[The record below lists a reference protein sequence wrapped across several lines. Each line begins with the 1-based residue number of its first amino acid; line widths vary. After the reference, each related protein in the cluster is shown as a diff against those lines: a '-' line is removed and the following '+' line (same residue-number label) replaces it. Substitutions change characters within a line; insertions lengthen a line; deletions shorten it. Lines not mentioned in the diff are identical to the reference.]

1 MADNK
6 NIHSDHRK
14 RVKNSVLDNGFS
26 HLEKHQLL
34 EILLFYSI
42 PRKDT
47 NDLAHNI
54 LAHFDNNLEE
64 VFNASIE
71 QLKRVEGVGESTAI
85 LIATVG
91 ATFREMNKPKKP
103 AKRVYK
109 NTDAIKNIAASLLKG
124 KKTEEVVLMCFD
136 ETKKLKRSVTIS
148 SGDKVSS
155 EIDMK
160 VVIKNLVDTDSSIA
174 VVAHNHPTSSA
185 EPSASDI
192 DSTRMMC
199 VTLRK
204 IGYALADHIIVGE
217 NGEAYSMHLDPRF
230 SGLFY

>member
-1 MADNK
+1 MAEKK
-6 NIHSDHRK
+6 NVHSDHRK
-14 RVKNSVLDNGFS
+14 RVKARVVNNGFS

-47 NDLAHNI
+47 NDLAHSI
-54 LAHFDNNLEE
+54 IEYFGSLDE

-71 QLKRVEGVGESTAI
+71 QLQKVEGIGENTAI
-85 LIATVG
+85 MIATIG
-91 ATFREMNKPKKP
+91 ATYRELSKGKQPQ
-103 AKRVYK
+103 KRVYK
-109 NTDAIKNIAASLLKG
+109 NTEALKKLAVNLLQGKNS
-124 KKTEEVVLMCFD
+124 EEVVLMCFD

-148 SGDKVSS
+148 NGNKVSS

-160 VVIKNLVDTDSSIA
+160 EVIKNLVDSDSSIA
-174 VVAHNHPTSSA
+174 VLAHNHPTTSA
-185 EPSASDI
+185 EPSAYDI
-192 DSTRMMC
+192 DSTRMVC

-204 IGYALADHIIVGE
+204 VGYALADHIIVGE

-230 SGLFY
+230 SALFY